1 MDHRTNLESHYLDTP
16 KEKLFTEYRKAI
28 PELVITEAEK
38 QKIIISQ
45 QDEKI
50 SKLEA
55 KDLEIE
61 KLKTRLDCI

>member
-1 MDHRTNLESHYLDTP
+1 M
-16 KEKLFTEYRKAI
+16 EYRKAI
-28 PELVITEAEK
+28 TGFVISESEK

-45 QDEKI
+45 QNQKI

-61 KLKTRLDCI
+61 KLKTRLDCIETSL